1 MSNNAETVR
10 RPWVWVIVGIC
21 AVFGLAYLAAGI
33 VGGHPVVGVAACA
46 IMLLVAAGTVVA
58 GYRSE
63 TVRGLIDRKDERFA
77 GIDQRATAAAGQ
89 LLIVAVI
96 IGALV
101 ELARGHSGTPYIWL
115 GALAGITYLASVAVD
130 RIRH

>member
-1 MSNNAETVR
+1 MSNNVEAVR
-10 RPWVWVIVGIC
+10 RPWVWVIVGVC
-21 AVFGLAYLAAGI
+21 AVFGLAYLAVGI

-46 IMLLVAAGTVVA
+46 IMLLVAAGTVIA

-63 TVRGLIDRKDERFA
+63 TVRGLIDRKDERFV

-89 LLIVAVI
+89 VLIVAVL
-96 IGALV
+96 IGAMV

-115 GALAGITYLASVAVD
+115 GALAGLAYLASVTID